1 MEISNLP
8 NKEFKVR
15 IIKML
20 IKLGR
25 RTEEHSEN
33 INKDLGNIRKNQ

>member
-20 IKLGR
+20 IKLRR

-33 INKDLGNIRKNQ
+33 FNKDLGNIRKNQ